1 MGIPTY
7 GIIFDLDGTIWDSV
21 EYRIKAWKQALHDYG
36 IDTDPEIIRLLIGYP
51 GTMLIKAVNGRDPN
65 IEKSE
70 EEYFGNYINY
80 VKFFPDVDKTFKEL
94 KNMGF
99 KIAIVT
105 SSRRAM
111 VSRLKINVDAIVTMD
126 DVKNGKPDVEPYLK
140 ALEIMNVGAN
150 NAVAVGDIDNDLIPA
165 KRLGMTAVFVTHGAK
180 KDADH
185 KDFSI
190 VNIYDVI
197 NVVKKRFNL

>member
-1 MGIPTY
+1 
-7 GIIFDLDGTIWDSV
+7 V

-140 ALEIMNVGAN
+140 ALEIMNVSAN

-165 KRLGMTAVFVTHGAK
+165 KRLGMTAVLVTHGAK

>member
-94 KNMGF
+94 K
-99 KIAIVT
+99 K
-105 SSRRAM
+105 
-111 VSRLKINVDAIVTMD
+111 
-126 DVKNGKPDVEPYLK
+126 
-140 ALEIMNVGAN
+140 
-150 NAVAVGDIDNDLIPA
+150 
-165 KRLGMTAVFVTHGAK
+165 HG
-180 KDADH
+180 
-185 KDFSI
+185 I
-190 VNIYDVI
+190 
-197 NVVKKRFNL
+197 